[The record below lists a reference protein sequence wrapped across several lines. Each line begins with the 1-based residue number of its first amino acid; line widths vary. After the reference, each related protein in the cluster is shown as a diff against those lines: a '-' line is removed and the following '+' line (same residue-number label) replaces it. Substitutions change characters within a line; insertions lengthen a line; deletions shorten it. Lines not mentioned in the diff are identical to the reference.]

1 MDADPYQYEAWIEDA
16 LRSVV
21 RRALGQVATQGL
33 PGNHHFY
40 ITFKTGGAGVGI
52 PNSLKAEYPEE
63 MTIVLQHQFERLVVE
78 DDYFAVTLRFRG
90 KPERLTIPYG
100 AISAFAD
107 PSVDFGLQ
115 LKTQAPTTAEIVPAP
130 GTATET
136 KDIPAPAKDDDAK
149 PGEVIALDAFRKK

>member
-52 PNSLKAEYPEE
+52 PAHLKAEYPEE
-63 MTIVLQHQFERLVVE
+63 MTIVLQHQFERLAVE
-78 DDYFAVTLRFRG
+78 DDRFAVTLRFRG
-90 KPERLTIPYG
+90 KPERLTIPFH

-115 LKTQAPTTAEIVPAP
+115 LKTHPPATAEVVPAP
-130 GTATET
+130 AAPPEA
-136 KDIPAPAKDDDAK
+136 KDAPAAPKDDDAK

>member
-16 LRSVV
+16 LRGVV

-40 ITFKTGGAGVGI
+40 ITFKTGGVGCDI
-52 PNSLKAEYPEE
+52 PASLKAEYPEE
-63 MTIVLQHQFERLVVE
+63 MTIVLQHQFERLNVE
-78 DDYFAVTLRFRG
+78 DDHFAVTLRFRG
-90 KPERLTIPYG
+90 KPERLTIPFG
-100 AISAFAD
+100 AVSAFAD

-115 LKTQAPTTAEIVPAP
+115 LKTQAPASAEILPAPDVPA
-130 GTATET
+130 ET
-136 KDIPAPAKDDDAK
+136 RESTPPKDDDAK